1 MSIATSSIRRLFRG
15 PLASAVGILVVGLL
29 ATIVFTIA
37 IFVVSIGAGLAG
49 YEPSADYVV
58 LSAALVVVAVI
69 LTGGF
74 TPRLSGSQAET
85 DRTDAFD
92 DRTFN

>member
-1 MSIATSSIRRLFRG
+1 MSSIRSILRG
-15 PLASAVGILVVGLL
+15 LLASVIGILVIGLL

-37 IFVVSIGAGLAG
+37 IFVVSTGAGLAG
-49 YEPSADYVV
+49 YDPSADFVV

-74 TPRLSGSQAET
+74 TPRLSGGRGDDET
-85 DRTDAFD
+85 DETFD

>member
-1 MSIATSSIRRLFRG
+1 MSSIRSILRG
-15 PLASAVGILVVGLL
+15 LLASVIGILVVGLL

-49 YEPSADYVV
+49 YDPSADYVV
-58 LSAALVVVAVI
+58 LSAALVVVTVI

-74 TPRLSGSQAET
+74 TPRLSGPREDGESGAT
-85 DRTDAFD
+85 FD

>member
-1 MSIATSSIRRLFRG
+1 MASLRRILSG
-15 PLASAVGILVVGLL
+15 LLASVVGIVVIGLL
-29 ATIVFTIA
+29 ATLVFAVA
-37 IFVVSIGAGLAG
+37 IFVVSTGAGLAG

-74 TPRLSGSQAET
+74 TPRLSSNGSSEEDPSDT
-85 DRTDAFD
+85 FD